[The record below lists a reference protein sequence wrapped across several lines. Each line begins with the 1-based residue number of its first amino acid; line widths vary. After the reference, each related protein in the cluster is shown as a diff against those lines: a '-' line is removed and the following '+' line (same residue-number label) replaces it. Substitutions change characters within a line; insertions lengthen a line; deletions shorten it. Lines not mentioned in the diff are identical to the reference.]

1 MDEYLKCLYDHIL
14 GTRRDETLTK
24 TAEYRTRRTTMLLAL
39 EVMEA
44 GLTEE
49 QQKKVDHYLSCQD
62 RVSVLESDWLFQ
74 EAVAL
79 GEWLS
84 RPHIRAR
91 NSSFLISHS

>member
-14 GTRRDETLTK
+14 ETRRDETLTK

-62 RVSVLESDWLFQ
+62 RVSVLESDCGGQYCRLYDLRHVRHRGLRQ
-74 EAVAL
+74 R
-79 GEWLS
+79 GE
-84 RPHIRAR
+84 
-91 NSSFLISHS
+91 SH